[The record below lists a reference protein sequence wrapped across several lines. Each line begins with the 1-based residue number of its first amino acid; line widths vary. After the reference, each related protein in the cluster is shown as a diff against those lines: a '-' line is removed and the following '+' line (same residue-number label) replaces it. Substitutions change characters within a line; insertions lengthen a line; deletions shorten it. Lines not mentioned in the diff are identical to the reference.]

1 MACAIRSPQELCQ
14 NFETVVDISAGYTAW
29 TMYKLDDTVVINKA
43 TAAYGATAV
52 LYYNIPK
59 VVVDCLTVSL
69 GNLTDYG
76 AGSKVYFDA
85 TTNAVTPVAGSN
97 SLCGIVTKVPSSGD
111 TTVEIHLDGTLE
123 IVA

>member
-59 VVVDCLTVSL
+59 VVVDCETVSL
-69 GNLTDYG
+69 GNLTQYG
-76 AGSKVYFDA
+76 VGSKVYFKSS
-85 TTNAVTPVAGSN
+85 TNAVTPTASGN
-97 SLCGIVTKVPSSGD
+97 TLCGIVTKVPAVAA
-111 TTVEIHLDGTLE
+111 TTVEIHLDGTLG
-123 IVA
+123 ITS